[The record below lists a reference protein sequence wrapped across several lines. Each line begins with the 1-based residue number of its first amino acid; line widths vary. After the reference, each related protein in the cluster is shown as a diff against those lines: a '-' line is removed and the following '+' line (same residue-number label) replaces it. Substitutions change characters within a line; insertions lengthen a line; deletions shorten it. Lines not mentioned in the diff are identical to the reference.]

1 MEREKAKLEKELMA
15 ILKEQKKKE
24 LQETLEKMNQKKT
37 NNKRKK

>member
-1 MEREKAKLEKELMA
+1 MEREKAKLEKEQMA